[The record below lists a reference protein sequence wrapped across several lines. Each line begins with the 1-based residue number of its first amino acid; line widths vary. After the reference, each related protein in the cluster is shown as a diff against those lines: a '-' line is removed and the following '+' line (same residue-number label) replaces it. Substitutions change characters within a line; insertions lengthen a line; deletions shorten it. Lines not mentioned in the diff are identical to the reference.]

1 MITFIQSNTN
11 GKLEL
16 NVPSLVAVLNEHGFC
31 QFATTNTRDFKYPI
45 IRNNNGVLEM
55 HTVDSVKEFVTELIR
70 WDEEEQDVMKHRYLN
85 FWMKMTPRTIAN
97 YLKHLLV
104 VSETGFGNTGHL
116 KMFRDT
122 EDACFI
128 PFRNGVVKV
137 TAQSVRL
144 LESDTLKDQGCVW
157 ETSILPYDIELHKKD
172 EGGVFSDFVTYAMKH
187 NIAPQKTD
195 NNISMGCDDD
205 DYQSRKDALETGYGY
220 LLHGYN
226 PPDELKAVILI
237 DKDSD
242 SNHTEGGNGKSV
254 ILESVGHFRNMVTM
268 NGKQFKST
276 GTDSSR
282 FNFSSVKLD
291 TQFVLINDLKPDF
304 EFSQL
309 FNEVADDMTVEGK
322 GINKIVIPKDKKP
335 KIGITTNHIIEG
347 TGNSFK
353 RRQHIVEVGN
363 FWNLHQKKNN
373 GKPKDIIGKTIG
385 GDFDEKDWNDFFNFG
400 FRCIRKYLANGL
412 IEQVTTNYEHKQLI
426 REIEGEVGD
435 GTVVDWIINWFE
447 NDRSK
452 YLDGIAVEELY
463 SSFTNDCFPHEMNTN
478 LVWDYNRFHTALYDL
493 ANALD
498 GYEYNPHLAK
508 HGSSKRNRRWKKGS
522 AGQQVEWVIITH
534 KDDVTDVSN
543 DQEDDYTEAF
553 QKWVQLVNAAE

>member
-16 NVPSLVAVLNEHGFC
+16 NVPSLVGVLNEHGFC

-45 IRNNNGVLEM
+45 IRNNNGVLEI
-55 HTVDSVKEFVTELIR
+55 HTVDSVKAFVTDLIQL
-70 WDEEEQDVMKHRYLN
+70 DEDEQGVMNHRHLN

-104 VSETGFGNTGHL
+104 VSETGFGNTGRL
-116 KMFRDT
+116 KIFRDT

-137 TAQSVRL
+137 TAQSVQL
-144 LESDTLKDQGCVW
+144 LDSDTLKDHGCVW
-157 ETSILPYDIELHKKD
+157 ETSILPYDIEVHKKD
-172 EGGVFSDFVTYAMKH
+172 DGGVFSDFVTYAMKH
-187 NIAPQKTD
+187 NIAPQKTGND
-195 NNISMGCDDD
+195 LFEGCDTKN
-205 DYQSRKDALETGYGY
+205 YQSRREALETAYGY

-242 SNHTEGGNGKSV
+242 SNHTEGGNGKTV

-276 GTDSSR
+276 GRDSSR
-282 FNFSSVKLD
+282 FNFSSVKLG

-304 EFSQL
+304 EFAQL
-309 FNEVADDMTVEGK
+309 FNEIADDMTVEGK
-322 GINKIVIPKDKKP
+322 GINKIVIPKDRKP

-363 FWNLHQKKNN
+363 FWNLHQRKNN

-385 GDFDEKDWNDFFNFG
+385 GDFNEMDWNDFFNFG

-412 IEQVTTNYEHKQLI
+412 IEQETTNYENKQLI
-426 REIEGEVGD
+426 REIEGKVGD

-447 NDRSK
+447 NDRKK
-452 YLDGIAVEELY
+452 YLDGIAVEELF
-463 SSFTNDCFPHEMNTN
+463 SSFTKDCFPHEINTDF
-478 LVWDYNRFHTALYDL
+478 VWDYTRFHTALYDL
-493 ANALD
+493 TNALE

-508 HGSSKRNRRWKKGS
+508 HGSSKRNRRWKKGG

-534 KDDVTDVSN
+534 KDDKTNVSTD
-543 DQEDDYTEAF
+543 QDDDDKAAL
-553 QKWVQLVNAAE
+553 QKWVELVNAAE